1 MTQTKPGDGTQT
13 KPNQQGDENADSS
26 IPTGENK
33 PGTSVDSQK
42 PDSESG
48 TQGDPD
54 GNDDEASEGD
64 AGDNSADDETSDLSD
79 DDDNGMDIAKLPDEK
94 PSGDDSIGT
103 EAPPFGNGWKRITNF
118 DSGCFWTSRALV
130 LLPEKT
136 EKPETRVFEE
146 DLKKR
151 DTSFALGSLGYMRRP
166 RRTFGARRA
175 VASW

>member
-1 MTQTKPGDGTQT
+1 METAHGFCEEDGT
-13 KPNQQGDENADSS
+13 G
-26 IPTGENK
+26 G
-33 PGTSVDSQK
+33 
-42 PDSESG
+42 
-48 TQGDPD
+48 
-54 GNDDEASEGD
+54 
-64 AGDNSADDETSDLSD
+64 
-79 DDDNGMDIAKLPDEK
+79 
-94 PSGDDSIGT
+94 
-103 EAPPFGNGWKRITNF
+103 
-118 DSGCFWTSRALV
+118 DSGRRRAASALV